1 MSSPKRQRKSPNLFI
16 IGAMKSGTT
25 SLHNYLNAHSGIYMS
40 ELKEP
45 GFFVEEIAWHKGF
58 SWYASLFAGASEE
71 LYIGESSTDYTK
83 LPFYKGVP
91 EKIQAFNPDT
101 KFIYIVRDPFE
112 RLVSH
117 YWHAVRHV
125 STGGEKK
132 DLYSACTQNIEFISF
147 SLYADQIK
155 PYIDL
160 FGLEKIFVTSFE
172 QMIQN
177 PAKCVNEILYWLGLE
192 SEEEKIFNKR
202 WNAKPE
208 KIVGTS
214 GPQFLNRLRYSK
226 TWEKLAPLAP
236 QKLRKMASAMTEGE
250 IDVSAQEKHKDK
262 LRVEVIPRLR
272 EQVDEFQALTG
283 KDFSSYW
290 KL

>member
-1 MSSPKRQRKSPNLFI
+1 
-16 IGAMKSGTT
+16 
-25 SLHNYLNAHSGIYMS
+25 MS

-58 SWYASLFAGASEE
+58 DWYASLFAAASDE

-91 EKIQAFNPDT
+91 EKIQAFNPDS
-101 KFIYIVRDPFE
+101 KFIYIVRNPFE
-112 RLVSH
+112 RLISH

-132 DLYSACTQNIEFISF
+132 DLYSACMQNIEFISF
-147 SLYADQIK
+147 SLYADQIR

-160 FGLEKIFVTSFE
+160 FGLEKIFITSFE

-177 PAKCVNEILYWLGLE
+177 PAKCVNEIWHWLGLE
-192 SEEEKIFNKR
+192 GEAEEEFNKR

-208 KIVGTS
+208 KIIGAS
-214 GPQFLNRLRYSK
+214 GPEFLNRLRYSK
-226 TWEKLAPLAP
+226 TWDKLAPFVP
-236 QKLRKMASAMTEGE
+236 KGLRNRASAMTEVE
-250 IDVSAQEKHKDK
+250 VNVSAQEKHKDK
-262 LRVEVIPRLR
+262 LRAEVIPRLR

-283 KDFSSYW
+283 KDFGSFW

>member
-1 MSSPKRQRKSPNLFI
+1 MSSQETQKKSPNLFI

-25 SLHNYLNAHSGIYMS
+25 SLHNYLNTHPGIFMS

-58 SWYASLFAGASEE
+58 DWYASLFAGASDE

-91 EKIQAFNPDT
+91 EKIQAFNPDS
-101 KFIYIVRDPFE
+101 KFVYIVRNPFE

-117 YWHAVRHV
+117 YWHAVRHLA
-125 STGGEKK
+125 TGGEKK
-132 DLYSACTQNIEFISF
+132 DLYSACMQNIEFISF

-160 FGLEKIFVTSFE
+160 FGLGQIFITSFE
-172 QMIQN
+172 QLIQN
-177 PAKCVNEILYWLGLE
+177 PSQCVNEIFHWLGLDGE
-192 SEEEKIFNKR
+192 TEEDFNKR

-208 KIVGTS
+208 KIIGPS
-214 GPQFLNRLRYSK
+214 GPDFLNRLRYSR
-226 TWEKLAPLAP
+226 TWDKLAPFFP
-236 QKLRKMASAMTEGE
+236 KGLRNRASTMTEGE
-250 IDVSAQEKHKDK
+250 VDVSTQEKHKDK
-262 LRVEVIPRLR
+262 LRAEVIPRLR
-272 EQVDEFQALTG
+272 EQVEEFQALTG

>member
-1 MSSPKRQRKSPNLFI
+1 
-16 IGAMKSGTT
+16 MKSGTT
-25 SLHNYLNAHSGIYMS
+25 SLHNYLNSHSNIYMS

-45 GFFVEEIAWHKGF
+45 GFFVEEIAWHKGLN
-58 SWYASLFAGASEE
+58 WYESLFAGASDE

-91 EKIQAFNPDT
+91 EKIQSFNPNT

-117 YWHAVRHV
+117 YWHAVRHM
-125 STGGEKK
+125 STGGERK
-132 DLYSACTQNIEFISF
+132 DLYSACMQNIEFISF

-160 FGLEKIFVTSFE
+160 FGLEKIFITSFE

-177 PAKCVNEILYWLGLE
+177 PAQCVNEIWYWLGLE
-192 SEEEKIFNKR
+192 GKAEEDFNKR

-208 KIVGTS
+208 KIVGPR
-214 GPQFLNRLRYSK
+214 GPDFLNNLRYSK
-226 TWEKLAPLAP
+226 TWEKLAPFIP
-236 QKLRKMASAMTEGE
+236 QGIRKRASAMTERE
-250 IDVSAQEKHKDK
+250 VDMSAQEELKDK
-262 LRVEVIPRLR
+262 LRAVVIPRLK
-272 EQVDEFQALTG
+272 EQVEEFETLTG

>member
-1 MSSPKRQRKSPNLFI
+1 
-16 IGAMKSGTT
+16 
-25 SLHNYLNAHSGIYMS
+25 MS

-58 SWYASLFAGASEE
+58 DWYSSLFAGASDE

-101 KFIYIVRDPFE
+101 KFVYIVRNPFE

-132 DLYSACTQNIEFISF
+132 DLYSACMQNEEFISF
-147 SLYADQIK
+147 SLYADQIR

-160 FGLEKIFVTSFE
+160 FGLEKIFITSFE

-177 PAKCVNEILYWLGLE
+177 PAKCVNEIWHWLGLE
-192 SEEEKIFNKR
+192 GVAEEEFNKR
-202 WNAKPE
+202 WNVKPE
-208 KIVGTS
+208 KIIGVR
-214 GPQFLNRLRYSK
+214 GPEFLNRLRYSK
-226 TWEKLAPLAP
+226 TWDKLAPFVP
-236 QKLRKMASAMTEGE
+236 KGLRNKASAMTEGE
-250 IDVSAQEKHKDK
+250 VDVSAQEKHKEQ
-262 LRVEVIPRLR
+262 LRAEVLPRLR
-272 EQVDEFQALTG
+272 EQVKEFQALTG

-290 KL
+290 NF